1 MPGRTDPRK
10 LDITEI
16 IKENRS
22 FANAS
27 DVIKDQQLLEA
38 IEALSQQVDKYVVI
52 YLELYRVLVKNLLH
66 FFSVI

>member
-22 FANAS
+22 FTNTS
-27 DVIKDQQLLEA
+27 DVIKDHQLLES
-38 IEALSQQVDKYVVI
+38 IEALSQQVD
-52 YLELYRVLVKNLLH
+52 R
-66 FFSVI
+66 